1 MDKLSLHTRA
11 RKLTEPVVGFL
22 AALAVPPMLVSIFG
36 LIFSLYGAVVVAEG
50 KLFLGG
56 VFLIISGLC
65 DTLDGDL
72 ARRRNMVSK
81 FGAFMDSTL
90 DRVTEFAFFGGI
102 LYYVVNRYDAP
113 HDFLFVVI
121 ILALTG
127 SVLTSYTRARAEGL
141 GYECKVG
148 IMERPERIVLLAIGL
163 LLGYRVLSV
172 VLVILAVSAVYT
184 SLQRIFHVYRVS
196 RGEDRPPGQ

>member
-1 MDKLSLHTRA
+1 M
-11 RKLTEPVVGFL
+11 GFL

-50 KLFLGG
+50 RLFLGG

-113 HDFLFVVI
+113 HNFLFVVI

-172 VLVILAVSAVYT
+172 ILVILAVSAVYT
-184 SLQRIFHVYRVS
+184 SLQRIFHVHRVS
-196 RGEDRPPGQ
+196 REDDRPAGG